1 MIFYFCLNVHIKSC
15 NTWACDNHPAFNFV
29 WLLTRRLFHY
39 TVRNIWVTTHLFLL
53 SVLKRLHFKVSSQ
66 AFRSFLNDRIFCKL
80 VTSQHNLIPSRT
92 NVVVVVVLWVFLSSL
107 VSRLWW
113 RRKRKENTVI
123 QKRKSKVS
131 SCPISLNMF
140 TRNALICTKKESD
153 KTMSYTR
160 AHI

>member
-1 MIFYFCLNVHIKSC
+1 MQHMNLRQWSGIWFCFI
-15 NTWACDNHPAFNFV
+15 TDQ
-29 WLLTRRLFHY
+29 TLFHY
-39 TVRNIWVTTHLFLL
+39 TIRNGCLTTHLFLL
-53 SVLKRLHFKVSSQ
+53 SVMKRLYFKVSSQ
-66 AFRSFLNDRIFCKL
+66 AFCSFLNDRIFFANSWL
-80 VTSQHNLIPSRT
+80 HNTTWFLH
-92 NVVVVVVLWVFLSSL
+92 VLMLLLLLFFECFFLR

-123 QKRKSKVS
+123 QKRKGKVF

-153 KTMSYTR
+153 KTISCTR